1 MYIYMHVRAINK
13 QVAINLKESKHQCME
28 VLGERCNSIII
39 LENYLKN
46 SWETKKLKQI
56 WRHAG

>member
-1 MYIYMHVRAINK
+1 MHVRAINK
-13 QVAINLKESKHQCME
+13 QVAINLKESKHQCMG